1 MQPLTLAARAVIAAA
16 APLLL
21 APPLSAAQ
29 SVPSA
34 PALPTAVDFAPP
46 AAAKMQRYG
55 LAERA
60 TLQAAVLSALS
71 QERSCSA
78 VPAGLTLAVTVQD
91 VAPTR
96 PTLEQQAADPTLDPV
111 RTKYLGGAA
120 LSGEVRDAGQHVVA
134 RVSYRYFPL
143 SLPLGSVS
151 LDPWADARL
160 AIGGFADKLAAACR
174 DLRSARVAPAEN
186 PASR

>member
-1 MQPLTLAARAVIAAA
+1 MQTPLLAERAVIAAVA
-16 APLLL
+16 ALLL
-21 APPLSAAQ
+21 APALPAAQ
-29 SVPSA
+29 SGSPSQ
-34 PALPTAVDFAPP
+34 PIPIAVTFAPS

-55 LAERA
+55 DSQLA
-60 TLQAAVLSALS
+60 TLQSAIA
-71 QERSCSA
+71 SA
-78 VPAGLTLAVTVQD
+78 VSRQSSCGAVSAGLEFDVTVQD

-96 PTLEQQAADPTLDPV
+96 PTMKQQTDDPTLDPV

-120 LSGEVRDAGQHVVA
+120 LSGEVRDANQHVVA

-160 AIGGFADKLAAACR
+160 AIDGFAAKLGAACR
-174 DLRSARVAPAEN
+174 HLSSGGVAAT
-186 PASR
+186 AHSSSG